1 MGLDMFLFAKSNNTP
16 RLVGDKDSEVHE
28 VALPVTNGDTH
39 AVATSDQDSD
49 DLQEVAYWRK
59 ANQIHRWFVT
69 HVQDGVDECRLTPVS
84 RKQLEDLRQTC
95 MKALDTQDSTM
106 LEPCDGFFFGS
117 TAIDEYYWDDL
128 RTTIDMLDNVVNM
141 PADLEFFYQ
150 SSW

>member
-16 RLVGDKDSEVHE
+16 RLVVDKDSEVHE

-59 ANQIHRWFVT
+59 ANQIHSWFVT

-84 RKQLEDLRQTC
+84 HKQLEDLRQTC
-95 MKALDTQDSTM
+95 MEALDTQDSTM
-106 LEPCDGFFFGS
+106 LAPCDGFFFGS

-128 RTTIDMLDNVVNM
+128 RTTIVMLDNVLNM